1 MLKDTQNITKQI
13 REGNLKE
20 FERIFK
26 EFYPQLCLY
35 ALRFVKTKDLSEEI
49 VQNLFCHIWENRKEL
64 NIHTSIKAYLYRS
77 TYHNALQVLRKIG
90 SHNKYKEYVKHH
102 FTENDSSTNKLEEKE
117 INKIVQQTLSSLP
130 QRCGTIFKM
139 SRFEG
144 LKYQEIAQKLSISI
158 KTVEANMGKALKAFR
173 HNLKDYM
180 CLF

>member
-1 MLKDTQNITKQI
+1 MLEDTQNITKQI

-20 FERIFK
+20 FERVFK

-77 TYHNALQVLRKIG
+77 TYHNALQILRKIG

-102 FTENDSSTNKLEEKE
+102 FTENDYSTNKLEEKE
-117 INKIVQQTLSSLP
+117 INRIVQQTLSSLP
-130 QRCGTIFKM
+130 HRCGTIFKM

>member
-1 MLKDTQNITKQI
+1 MFEDTQYITKQI

-20 FERIFK
+20 FERVFK

-35 ALRFVKTKDLSEEI
+35 ALRFVKTKDVSEEI
-49 VQNLFCHIWENRKEL
+49 VQNLFCHIWENRKDL

-77 TYHNALQVLRKIG
+77 TYHNALQVLRKVG

-102 FTENDSSTNKLEEKE
+102 INEDYSSSNKLEEKE
-117 INKIVQQTLSSLP
+117 INKIVEQTLSSLP
-130 QRCGTIFKM
+130 QRCGIIFKM

-158 KTVEANMGKALKAFR
+158 KTVESNMGKALKAFR

>member
-1 MLKDTQNITKQI
+1 MFEDTKNITHKI
-13 REGNLKE
+13 RQGNLKE
-20 FERIFK
+20 FEKVFK
-26 EFYPQLCLY
+26 EFYPHLCLY

-49 VQNLFCHIWENRKEL
+49 VQNLFCQIWENRKDL

-77 TYHNALQVLRKIG
+77 TYHNALQVLRKKG
-90 SHNKYKEYVKHH
+90 SQNKYEEYVKHH
-102 FTENDSSTNKLEEKE
+102 HNEYESTSNTLEEKE
-117 INKIVQQTLSSLP
+117 INKIVQQTLSTLP
-130 QRCGTIFKM
+130 QRCGIIFKM

-144 LKYQEIAQKLSISI
+144 LKYQEIAKKLSISV

>member
-1 MLKDTQNITKQI
+1 MFEDNHNITTQI
-13 REGNLKE
+13 REGNLE
-20 FERIFK
+20 AFEKVFK

-49 VQNLFCHIWENRKEL
+49 VQDLFCQIWENRKNL

-77 TYHNALQVLRKIG
+77 TYHNALQVLRKKG
-90 SHNKYKEYVKHH
+90 SQNKYKEYLKYQ
-102 FTENDSSTNKLEEKE
+102 FNENESSSNKLEEKE

-130 QRCGTIFKM
+130 QRCGIIFKM

>member
-1 MLKDTQNITKQI
+1 MLKDTKNITKRI

-49 VQNLFCHIWENRKEL
+49 VQNLFCQIWENRKDL

-77 TYHNALQVLRKIG
+77 TYHNSLQVLRKIG
-90 SHNKYKEYVKHH
+90 SQNKYKEYIKHH
-102 FTENDSSTNKLEEKE
+102 FNENDFSTNKLEEKE
-117 INKIVQQTLSSLP
+117 INKIVHQTLSSLP

-144 LKYQEIAQKLSISI
+144 LKYQEIAHKLSISI

>member
-1 MLKDTQNITKQI
+1 MLEDTQYIIKQI

-20 FERIFK
+20 FELIFK

-35 ALRFVKTKDLSEEI
+35 ALRFVKRKDLSEEI
-49 VQNLFCHIWENRKEL
+49 VQNLFCQIWENRTDL
-64 NIHTSIKAYLYRS
+64 NIHTSLKAYLYRS
-77 TYHNALQVLRKIG
+77 TYHNALQILRKDG

-102 FTENDSSTNKLEEKE
+102 NIENDSSTNKLEEKE
-117 INKIVQQTLSSLP
+117 INEIVQETLSSLP

-144 LKYQEIAQKLSISI
+144 LKYQEIAEKLSISI

-173 HNLKDYM
+173 HSLKDYM

>member
-1 MLKDTQNITKQI
+1 MLEDTKNITKQI

-26 EFYPQLCLY
+26 EYYPQLCLY

-49 VQNLFCHIWENRKEL
+49 VQNLFCQIWENRKDL
-64 NIHTSIKAYLYRS
+64 NIHTSLKAYLYRS

-90 SHNKYKEYVKHH
+90 SQNKYKEYIKHH
-102 FTENDSSTNKLEEKE
+102 FNENDFSTNKLEEKE
-117 INKIVQQTLSSLP
+117 INKIVHQTLSSLP

-144 LKYQEIAQKLSISI
+144 LKYQEIANKLSISI

-180 CLF
+180 CFF

>member
-1 MLKDTQNITKQI
+1 MLEDTQNITKQI

-20 FERIFK
+20 FERVFK

-49 VQNLFCHIWENRKEL
+49 VQNLFCQIWENRKEL

-77 TYHNALQVLRKIG
+77 TYHNALQVLRKMG
-90 SHNKYKEYVKHH
+90 SHNRYKEYIKHH
-102 FTENDSSTNKLEEKE
+102 FDENDSSTNTLEEKE

-158 KTVEANMGKALKAFR
+158 KTVEANMGKALKVFR
-173 HNLKDYM
+173 HNLKDYI

>member
-1 MLKDTQNITKQI
+1 MLEDTQNITKQI

-49 VQNLFCHIWENRKEL
+49 VQNLFCQIWENRKEL

-102 FTENDSSTNKLEEKE
+102 FTEDDSSTNKLEEKE

>member
-1 MLKDTQNITKQI
+1 MLEDTQNITKQI
-13 REGNLKE
+13 RGGNLKE

-49 VQNLFCHIWENRKEL
+49 VQNLFCQIWENRKEL

-77 TYHNALQVLRKIG
+77 TYHNALQVLRKMG
-90 SHNKYKEYVKHH
+90 SQNKYKEYIKHH
-102 FTENDSSTNKLEEKE
+102 YNENGSSNNKLEEKE
-117 INKIVQQTLSSLP
+117 INKIVEQTLSSLP
-130 QRCGTIFKM
+130 ERCGIIFKM

>member
-1 MLKDTQNITKQI
+1 MLEDTKNITKQI

-26 EFYPQLCLY
+26 EYYPQLCLY

-49 VQNLFCHIWENRKEL
+49 VQNLFCQIWENRKDL

-90 SHNKYKEYVKHH
+90 SQNKYKEYIKHH
-102 FTENDSSTNKLEEKE
+102 FNENDFSTNKLEEKE
-117 INKIVQQTLSSLP
+117 INKIVHQTLSSLP

-144 LKYQEIAQKLSISI
+144 LKYQEIANKLSISI

-180 CLF
+180 CFF

>member
-1 MLKDTQNITKQI
+1 MLEDTQNITKQI

>member
-1 MLKDTQNITKQI
+1 MLEDTQNITKQI

-102 FTENDSSTNKLEEKE
+102 FTENDSSINKLEEKE
-117 INKIVQQTLSSLP
+117 INRIVQQTLSSLP

>member
-1 MLKDTQNITKQI
+1 MFEDTKNITNKI
-13 REGNLKE
+13 RQGNLQE
-20 FERIFK
+20 FEKVFK
-26 EFYPQLCLY
+26 EFYPHLCLY

-49 VQNLFCHIWENRKEL
+49 VQNLFCQIWENRKNL

-77 TYHNALQVLRKIG
+77 TYHNALQMLRKKG
-90 SHNKYKEYVKHH
+90 SQNKYEEYIKHH
-102 FTENDSSTNKLEEKE
+102 YNESNSTGDTLEEKE
-117 INKIVQQTLSSLP
+117 INKIVQQTLSTLP
-130 QRCGTIFKM
+130 QRCGIIFKM
-139 SRFEG
+139 SRFDG

>member
-1 MLKDTQNITKQI
+1 MLEDTQNITKQI

-102 FTENDSSTNKLEEKE
+102 FSENDSSTNKLEEKE
-117 INKIVQQTLSSLP
+117 INRIVQQTLSSLP

>member
-1 MLKDTQNITKQI
+1 MFEDTQNITKQI

-20 FERIFK
+20 FEKIFK

-49 VQNLFCHIWENRKEL
+49 VQSLFCQIWENRKEL
-64 NIHTSIKAYLYRS
+64 NVHTSIKAYLYRS
-77 TYHNALQVLRKIG
+77 TYHNALQILRKIG
-90 SHNKYKEYVKHH
+90 SHNKYKEYLKHH
-102 FTENDSSTNKLEEKE
+102 YSENDSSSDKLEEKE

>member
-1 MLKDTQNITKQI
+1 MLEDTQNITKLI

-49 VQNLFCHIWENRKEL
+49 VQNLFCQIWENRKEL

-102 FTENDSSTNKLEEKE
+102 FTENDSSTNKLDEKE